1 VFRLLTHPI
10 FASSA
15 PAITAPSETPAV
27 IPVLTSPMNS
37 PRRSG
42 LVIWIVMILATI
54 KMPLAPAPEITR
66 PTMNIS
72 KVFEFAT
79 MSVPT
84 AMATVE
90 KNMQS
95 RGLNT

>member
-1 VFRLLTHPI
+1 
-10 FASSA
+10 
-15 PAITAPSETPAV
+15 
-27 IPVLTSPMNS
+27 M
-37 PRRSG
+37 
-42 LVIWIVMILATI
+42 VMILATM

-66 PTMNIS
+66 PTINIS

-79 MSVPT
+79 ISVPT
-84 AMATVE
+84 AIATVE